1 MSKWFE
7 VEITAFKTVV
17 VEMEDSATI
26 GEAEHF
32 ASCEV
37 SFYSDDITETKTTE
51 LKTELQI
58 DVAKSHADQVEAL

>member
-17 VEMEDSATI
+17 VEMEDDATI
-26 GEAEHF
+26 EEAEHY
-32 ASCEV
+32 AQCEV
-37 SFYSDDITETKTTE
+37 TFYSDDITETNTTE

-58 DVAKSHADQVEAL
+58 DVAKRHADQLEAL

>member
-17 VEMEDSATI
+17 VEMEDDATI
-26 GEAEHF
+26 GDAAHF
-32 ASCEV
+32 AGCEV
-37 SFYSDDITETKTTE
+37 QFCSDNITETKTTE

-58 DVAKSHADQVEAL
+58 DCAKRHADQVEAL